1 MALVAEAVRG
11 VVLEAGERGAEDGE
25 GVVDCLTDWMMGCL
39 GYKRRFDVTALDVGL
54 ADRDGR

>member
-1 MALVAEAVRG
+1 

-54 ADRDGR
+54 ADNDGR